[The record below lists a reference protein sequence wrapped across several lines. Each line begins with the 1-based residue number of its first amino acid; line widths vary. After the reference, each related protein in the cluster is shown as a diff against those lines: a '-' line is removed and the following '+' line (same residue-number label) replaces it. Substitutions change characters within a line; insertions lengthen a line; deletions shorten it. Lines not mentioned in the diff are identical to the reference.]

1 MDARMMSIIVDGKR
15 YRTEGAEL
23 LASDVNSAGTSKE
36 HVGRNTFLFRTSKG
50 GYFMQ
55 HQTTWIG
62 ERDSLTPLAREEA
75 FRVFTELP
83 AKMMEYEAAFPGVKI
98 EDA

>member
-1 MDARMMSIIVDGKR
+1 MDARMMSIIVEGKR

-23 LASDVNSAGTSKE
+23 LASDVNSASPSKE
-36 HVGRNTFLFRTSKG
+36 QVGRNTFLYRTSKG

-55 HQTTWIG
+55 HQTTWVG
-62 ERDSLTPLAREEA
+62 EQDSLTPLGREEA

-83 AKMMEYEAAFPGVKI
+83 AKMMEYEEAVPGVKI

>member
-1 MDARMMSIIVDGKR
+1 MDARMMSIIVEGKR

-23 LASDVNSAGTSKE
+23 LASDVNSVGTSKE
-36 HVGRNTFLFRTSKG
+36 QVGRNTFLFRTSKG

-55 HQTTWIG
+55 HQTIWTG
-62 ERDSLTPLAREEA
+62 EQDSLTPLAREEA
-75 FRVFTELP
+75 FRVFSELP
-83 AKMMEYEAAFPGVKI
+83 AKTMEYEEAFPGVKI